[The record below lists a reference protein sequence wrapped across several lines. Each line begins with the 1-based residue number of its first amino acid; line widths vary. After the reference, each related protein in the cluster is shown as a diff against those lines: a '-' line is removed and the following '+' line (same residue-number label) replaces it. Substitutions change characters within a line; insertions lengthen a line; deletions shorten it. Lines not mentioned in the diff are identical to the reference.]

1 MCWRFP
7 FDIIARVIQ
16 LYRKRQE
23 EKRLEQIRRFTDLS
37 TAMNQANCEFEAFLS
52 GNAYFTYPQME
63 NWKSKHESL
72 YRQRKSIGSISGLRL
87 DPSVTDA
94 TDQFDEY
101 YRNISDLRDSYN
113 RDYTAAEKTRFKDM
127 FDNIE
132 GRVMDD
138 QQRGCIVKDEVSNLV
153 IAGAGSGKTTTI
165 VGKVKYL
172 LAKGYKEKPDEILV
186 LSFTNASAREMA
198 ERIRKETTENIDVM
212 TFHKLGKEIIADVE
226 GKQPTVTRI
235 NLNDY
240 ITERFLQLLNIED
253 YMRLVKRF
261 FFSYL
266 KEYKSQFDFTNHG
279 DYITYLK
286 NCAIRTIKDEAVKSF
301 EELEIANFL
310 TLNGVEYEYERPYQ
324 VDTADRRFGI
334 YRPDFYLPE
343 YGIYIEHF
351 GIDRDGNVP
360 PFFSADG
367 LLSAK
372 EKYNLDI
379 RWKRELHKK
388 HDTVLVETYSYENRE
403 GVLLDSLSSKL
414 QAKGVRFRP
423 LGMDK
428 VLGLIRRDNS
438 RELDSLIG
446 LVNTFIVLLKA
457 NGFSIEQVMDKNR
470 RDNQGY
476 QLVRSEVFLRL
487 VDPIYN
493 EYNRQLE
500 ENDEIDFSDMINK
513 ACDYVLAGRFNKK
526 YTYILVDEYQ
536 DISMPRYKLIKAL
549 RDRHRAKLFCVG
561 DDWQSIY
568 RFAGSEV
575 DLFHRFEHY
584 FGYAE
589 RSLIETTYRFNSSII
604 EVSSHFIMKNRAQIH
619 KNLNSY
625 GSDNTQAFEVIYAD
639 SRLKLASRFE
649 ELLSALPRGSSVLLL
664 GRYNEDIRFVLG
676 PNLKVRHL
684 YHESKDI
691 VTYLP
696 RKDLQIEF
704 LTIHRSKGLQADYV
718 FILNNAEGKYGFPSN
733 IADDKVLNL
742 VIHAKE
748 LFEHA
753 EERRLFYVAL
763 TRAKKHVY
771 LLVENNNKSVFVREL
786 ERDGFASGDTSAVER
801 CPLCRTGDLVMRR
814 GRFGEFYGCSNYPWC
829 EYTRRVG
836 GRGEARVSSTRQ

>member
-1 MCWRFP
+1 
-7 FDIIARVIQ
+7 
-16 LYRKRQE
+16 
-23 EKRLEQIRRFTDLS
+23 
-37 TAMNQANCEFEAFLS
+37 
-52 GNAYFTYPQME
+52 
-63 NWKSKHESL
+63 
-72 YRQRKSIGSISGLRL
+72 
-87 DPSVTDA
+87 
-94 TDQFDEY
+94 
-101 YRNISDLRDSYN
+101 
-113 RDYTAAEKTRFKDM
+113 M

-226 GKQPTVTRI
+226 EKQPTVTRI

-423 LGMDK
+423 LGIDK
-428 VLGLIRRDNS
+428 VLGLIRRD
-438 RELDSLIG
+438 
-446 LVNTFIVLLKA
+446 T
-457 NGFSIEQVMDKNR
+457 
-470 RDNQGY
+470 
-476 QLVRSEVFLRL
+476 
-487 VDPIYN
+487 
-493 EYNRQLE
+493 
-500 ENDEIDFSDMINK
+500 
-513 ACDYVLAGRFNKK
+513 AGNW
-526 YTYILVDEYQ
+526 T
-536 DISMPRYKLIKAL
+536 A
-549 RDRHRAKLFCVG
+549 
-561 DDWQSIY
+561 
-568 RFAGSEV
+568 
-575 DLFHRFEHY
+575 
-584 FGYAE
+584 
-589 RSLIETTYRFNSSII
+589 
-604 EVSSHFIMKNRAQIH
+604 
-619 KNLNSY
+619 
-625 GSDNTQAFEVIYAD
+625 
-639 SRLKLASRFE
+639 
-649 ELLSALPRGSSVLLL
+649 
-664 GRYNEDIRFVLG
+664 
-676 PNLKVRHL
+676 
-684 YHESKDI
+684 
-691 VTYLP
+691 
-696 RKDLQIEF
+696 
-704 LTIHRSKGLQADYV
+704 
-718 FILNNAEGKYGFPSN
+718 
-733 IADDKVLNL
+733 
-742 VIHAKE
+742 
-748 LFEHA
+748 
-753 EERRLFYVAL
+753 
-763 TRAKKHVY
+763 
-771 LLVENNNKSVFVREL
+771 LLV
-786 ERDGFASGDTSAVER
+786 
-801 CPLCRTGDLVMRR
+801 
-814 GRFGEFYGCSNYPWC
+814 W
-829 EYTRRVG
+829 
-836 GRGEARVSSTRQ
+836 